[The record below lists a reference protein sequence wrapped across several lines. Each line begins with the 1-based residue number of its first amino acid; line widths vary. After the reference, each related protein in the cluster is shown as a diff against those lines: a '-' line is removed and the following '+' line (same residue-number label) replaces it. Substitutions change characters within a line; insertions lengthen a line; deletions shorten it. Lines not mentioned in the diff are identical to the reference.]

1 MPGARD
7 LLARTKRTTRQLLGA
22 VARPAVVLGVIAGS
36 VFVPSAPA
44 QAYTNFS
51 APLTGG
57 TDFATGFAT
66 CAGNIAPVGLIQDG
80 TNFFATDICDK
91 STYKFPAAGGPA
103 SGATVVQNLLD
114 LDLALS
120 HGKYY
125 ATTNG
130 PIPGVYTFDPA
141 TLAVGPLVH
150 GFPQVAYGLIG
161 DPLSND
167 LYVATSNG
175 IWRIESPD
183 SSPVVTQVVSGPTV
197 DGIAISADGQ
207 HIWAANR
214 NVDAVQEYGR
224 PNPTTAPLQASVPV
238 GRGVDG
244 IAIAKSDAPGGVANN
259 VFVNNNDGTIVR
271 IDTNNKNAVSVVA
284 SGGTRGDF
292 ATVGPDG
299 CFYVT
304 QSTTIVKLAP
314 CFFQSP
320 TADLSVVQTAPP
332 GAGVLQAIT
341 YNILVSNGGPSSA
354 TNATLTDTLPPG
366 VQFVSASS
374 GQGTCTQTGGVVT
387 CGLGSVPS
395 GSSVT
400 ATVVVTAGLLP
411 GTLHNTATVKAN
423 EADPNLTNNTSTAA
437 TDVGLLP
444 VVAPVTTPTPPTPTP
459 TPSTSVLGTNISR
472 GPALPVTGP
481 HFPLGALGVLGLCLL
496 GAGMVIVRRA
506 RARGGRS

>member
-7 LLARTKRTTRQLLGA
+7 LLARTKRTTWHLL
-22 VARPAVVLGVIAGS
+22 VVLGVIAGS
-36 VFVPSAPA
+36 IFVPGAPA
-44 QAYTNFS
+44 QAFTNFS

-66 CAGNIAPVGLIQDG
+66 CAGGIAPVGLIQDG
-80 TNFFATDICDK
+80 TNFFATDLCNK
-91 STYKFPAAGGPA
+91 STYKFPAAGGPV
-103 SGATVVQNLLD
+103 SGATISQNLLN

-125 ATTNG
+125 ATTDAL
-130 PIPGVYTFDPA
+130 PTAFGVYSFDPA
-141 TLAVGPLVH
+141 TLAVGKLIAP
-150 GFPQVAYGLIG
+150 FPGVAYGLIG
-161 DPLSND
+161 DPLTND
-167 LYVATSNG
+167 LYVATGNG
-175 IWRIESPD
+175 IWRIQDPD
-183 SSPVVTQVVSGPTV
+183 TSPVTTHVVPAGAAF
-197 DGIAISADGQ
+197 DGIAMTADGQ

-214 NVDAVQEYGR
+214 NLDAVQEYGL
-224 PNPTTAPLQASVPV
+224 PNPTTLPLQASVKV
-238 GRGVDG
+238 GHGVDG
-244 IAIAKSDAPGGVANN
+244 IAIAQSTAPGGVANN

-271 IDTNNKNAVSVVA
+271 IDTNNNNAVSVVA
-284 SGGTRGDF
+284 SGGSRGDF

-304 QSTTIVKLAP
+304 QTDRVVKLAP

-320 TADLSVVQTAPP
+320 TADLSVAQTAPA

-341 YNILVSNGGPSSA
+341 YNILVSNAGPSSA

-374 GQGTCTQTGGVVT
+374 GQGSCTQTGGVVT

-423 EADPNLTNNTSTAA
+423 EADPNLTNNTSTAT

-444 VVAPVTTPTPPTPTP
+444 VVAPVTTPTPPRPTP

-481 HFPLGALGVLGLCLL
+481 PFPLGALGVLGLCLV
-496 GAGMVIVRRA
+496 GAGLAIVRRA
-506 RARGGRS
+506 RTRGGRS

>member
-1 MPGARD
+1 MPGARE
-7 LLARTKRTTRQLLGA
+7 LLARTKRTTWHLL
-22 VARPAVVLGVIAGS
+22 VVLGVIVGS

-44 QAYTNFS
+44 QAYTNFT

-57 TDFATGFAT
+57 TDFATGFPSCPGAI
-66 CAGNIAPVGLIQDG
+66 GPVGIIHDG
-80 TNFFATDICDK
+80 TNFFADDICNK
-91 STYKFPAAGGPA
+91 TTYKFPAGGGAA
-103 SGATVVQNLLD
+103 SAATSSQNLLN
-114 LDLALS
+114 LDLAVS

-125 ATTNG
+125 AGTNALPT
-130 PIPGVYTFDPA
+130 PIGVYSFDPG
-141 TLAVGPLVH
+141 TLAVGKLIAA
-150 GFPQVAYGLIG
+150 FPQTPYGLIG
-161 DPLSND
+161 DPLSDD
-167 LYVATSNG
+167 LYVATGSG
-175 IWRIESPD
+175 IYRIQSPD
-183 SSPVVTQVVSGPTV
+183 SSPVVTKVVAAGTF
-197 DGIAISADGQ
+197 DGIAMTADGQ
-207 HIWAANR
+207 HIWAAIR
-214 NVDAVQEYGR
+214 NVDSLQEYGR
-224 PNPTTAPLQASVPV
+224 PSGATAPLQATIHV

-259 VFVNNNDGTIVR
+259 VFVNDNDGTIVR
-271 IDTNNKNAVSVVA
+271 VDTNNNNAVSVVA

-304 QSTTIVKLAP
+304 QTDKVVKLAP

-320 TADLSVVQTAPP
+320 TADLSVVQTAPA
-332 GAGVLQAIT
+332 GAGVLQGIT
-341 YNILVSNGGPSSA
+341 YNLLVTNGGPSPA
-354 TNATLTDTLPPG
+354 TNATLTDTLPAG

-374 GQGTCTQTGGVVT
+374 GQGTCSQTGGVVT

-411 GTLHNTATVKAN
+411 GTLPNTATVKAT
-423 EADPNLTNNTSTAA
+423 EADPNLANNTSTAT
-437 TDVGLLP
+437 TDVGVLP
-444 VVAPVTTPTPPTPTP
+444 VVAPVTTPTPPAPTP

-481 HFPLGALGVLGLCLL
+481 HFPLGPLGVLGLCLL

-506 RARGGRS
+506 RTRGDRL